1 MIIRTYCS
9 KEKEKLLLINNEEIN
24 LDNYKKLKEKPED
37 LFEYISKVD
46 IVLNMKNNRKSLIFK
61 CKYITEEEFKDFI
74 KLLSTIGFETLK
86 EKQTHIIQGVNDNCD
101 KVIYNYNF
109 NTIKPEEK
117 DNKYYPEEYII
128 KINCT
133 TKIDL
138 QLNKQ
143 QINLDNENYKKI
155 QENPKD
161 FFEYISKVETKTEKE
176 INTLNFTYKKQDITE
191 KDFKNF
197 IERFKTIG
205 FKSVKKNSII
215 ECIYYNKKKEK
226 VSQFKYNLFLIKKIP
241 LYKQENLYIR
251 N

>member
-9 KEKEKLLLINNEEIN
+9 KEKEKEKLLLINNEEIN
-24 LDNYKKLKEKPED
+24 LDNYKKIQEKPED
-37 LFEYISKVD
+37 FSEYNISKVD
-46 IVLNMKNNRKSLIFK
+46 IVLNMKNNSKSLIFK
-61 CKYITEEEFKDFI
+61 CNRDIQKEEFEDFI
-74 KLLSTIGFETLK
+74 ERLKRIGFRSLK
-86 EKQTHIIQGVNDNCD
+86 EKHNILCVADDYKKIIF
-101 KVIYNYNF
+101 NYNF
-109 NTIKPEEK
+109 NTIKPEEY
-117 DNKYYPEEYII
+117 NKYNPEEYII

-143 QINLDNENYKKI
+143 QINLNNENYKKI
-155 QENPKD
+155 QENPED
-161 FFEYISKVETKTEKE
+161 FFEYISKVEIKTENE
-176 INTLNFTYKKQDITE
+176 INTLNFTYKKQYITE
-191 KDFKNF
+191 KYFKNF

-215 ECIYYNKKKEK
+215 ECIYYNKKKEIPK
-226 VSQFKYNLFLIKKIP
+226 FKYNLFLIEKIP